1 MPITH
6 HPDDNYLAEYSA
18 GACDW
23 AVSLLVSCHLQYC
36 HKCKARI
43 TELNALG
50 GQLLHEAPKVA
61 LNDDALARALT
72 RIEAQGTTNSHLLEA
87 DYIDIDGD
95 LSRAPPVPAN
105 AVKPEPL
112 LEELPKAVRSNLSQL
127 SGYRWRSLNKHH
139 KIARLALGQDQYE
152 VALHNIK
159 QGGKVFE
166 HGHKGL
172 ELTLVLKGSFSDE
185 DGIYK
190 AGDFLVREPG
200 QVHCPTATQ
209 NEDCLCLAA
218 STAPVALAGPL
229 GKLINPFLRIHP
241 S

>member
-18 GACDW
+18 GASDW
-23 AVSLLVSCHLQYC
+23 AISLLISCHLQYC

-43 TELNALG
+43 TELNTLG
-50 GQLLHEAPKVA
+50 GQLLYEAPKVA
-61 LNDDALARALT
+61 LNDDALARALA
-72 RIEAQGTTNSHLLEA
+72 RIEAQGDTGHSLLEGA
-87 DYIDIDGD
+87 AIDVNNK
-95 LSRAPPVPAN
+95 LTPAQPTPPRAA
-105 AVKPEPL
+105 KPEPL
-112 LEELPKAVRSNLSQL
+112 LEELPKAVRKNLSHL

-185 DGIYK
+185 DGVYK

-218 STAPVALAGPL
+218 STAPVALTGPL